1 MSIPIARHENEI
13 HYYGEILLTNV
24 LVSPSVLAHIY
35 TGVYDAESGWECAL
49 AQLAVGHDPD
59 ANISRYSGE
68 FCAAKIDSSYLSTV
82 EPNIRFFYT
91 GEFRGTRG
99 RAEWMVGR
107 AGKIVCRTSDG
118 PRWILKSEP
127 VDPEDDLLF
136 SDLINLMREMP
147 TEQTLHPFHAPQP
160 QPILQC
166 GTTMIYKGR
175 MGDEICTIVSAD
187 QSQHF
192 WMVSFPN
199 EPGIVSIDR
208 KYLRLAPPQ

>member
-1 MSIPIARHENEI
+1 MSIPIARHGNEI
-13 HYYGEILLTNV
+13 HYYGEILPTNV
-24 LVSPSVLAHIY
+24 LVSPSVLANIY
-35 TGVYDAESGWECAL
+35 TGVYDAEGGWKYAL

-68 FCAAKIDSSYLSTV
+68 LCAAKIDLSYLSAV
-82 EPNIRFFYT
+82 EPNTRFFYT

-118 PRWILKSEP
+118 PRWILKSEF

-136 SDLINLMREMP
+136 SDLIYFMRIMP
-147 TEQTLHPFHAPQP
+147 TGQTLHPFNVPQP
-160 QPILQC
+160 QPIQC

-208 KYLRLAPPQ
+208 KYLRLAPHH